1 VAEDCFGEDGGQLV
15 SWHNAESVT
24 AVFSCLLVEFETLLT
39 LIRESRDTLTS
50 KQTNWSDDSLDR
62 QQMGSG
68 QSSSCLLR
76 SSKKIVKMWQ
86 QITLDLQSNALLV
99 VLLAGFGAAYSV
111 FLLKPLQTR

>member
-15 SWHNAESVT
+15 SWHSAESVT

-76 SSKKIVKMWQ
+76 SSKKIVK
-86 QITLDLQSNALLV
+86 ITLDLQSNALLV